1 MSISIKELAK
11 QAWRIPRGN
20 SWHYANV
27 EEFEQRFAE
36 LLLKECCSVLD
47 QNEPLNTWTKKYS
60 TLVKEHF
67 GITDS

>member
-1 MSISIKELAK
+1 MNDLIKELAE
-11 QAWRIPRGN
+11 QARKKPMGN
-20 SWHYANV
+20 SWCYANV
-27 EEFEQRFAE
+27 EEFEQRFADI
-36 LLLKECCSVLD
+36 LLKEVCSVLD